1 MKNDILRLTFAALG
15 NASHFI
21 GDFMLK
27 VLYLI
32 VNSNISHTYFLTT
45 GKFGILIL
53 ALTT

>member
-1 MKNDILRLTFAALG
+1 MTFASLG

-21 GDFMLK
+21 DDYMLK
-27 VLYLI
+27 VSNLKVNYLLF
-32 VNSNISHTYFLTT
+32 NN